1 MLKKITYNN
10 REMYLSRH
18 SILYFVLGLIEIVI
32 SIFLSIKFFTVQPLE
47 FISWFAALLLIL
59 LFLFGGIFLILMYRN
74 HKLIFDNENIII
86 FDFFG
91 NEWKSKWNEIISIN
105 TNKVSGF
112 TKIVD
117 CNNRKIRLHQLLT
130 NYKHFRT
137 ENTVDNKRLKTTNN
151 LDKKRRTTKNWQ

>member
-1 MLKKITYNN
+1 MLKIITYDN
-10 REMYLSRH
+10 REMYLSRY
-18 SILYFVLGLIEIVI
+18 SLFYFCLGIIQIIISMFLTIKILTAQ
-32 SIFLSIKFFTVQPLE
+32 TVE
-47 FISWFAALLLIL
+47 FISCSIAFILIL
-59 LFLFGGIFLILMYRN
+59 FFLFGGIFLILMYRN

-86 FDFFG
+86 YDFFG

-130 NYKHFRT
+130 NYELFISTLEK
-137 ENTVDNKRLKTTNN
+137 NTKWTINDF
-151 LDKKRRTTKNWQ
+151 